1 MAQVVVWARHEHLD
15 RHRAALSD
23 AIHGAV
29 MAALDY
35 PADKRF
41 HRFVGLADEDFV
53 YPSDRGGE
61 ARRRLITE
69 LFDRLQ
75 QEIGIAPHGVEIT
88 ITETPRVNWGIRGRN
103 AADLDVGYR
112 VDV

>member
-1 MAQVVVWARHEHLD
+1 MQPSRTCSARSEGLD
-15 RHRAALSD
+15 
-23 AIHGAV
+23 
-29 MAALDY
+29 
-35 PADKRF
+35 
-41 HRFVGLADEDFV
+41 
-53 YPSDRGGE
+53 DRGEDYTIIEISLFSGRSEE

-75 QEIGIAPHGVEIT
+75 QEIGIAPHSVEIT